1 MNILNKVGD
10 SGHPC
15 LTPFVI
21 GKGGV
26 RSLLILTEHWM
37 FLYSALILLR
47 ILLLTPIFDNFFH
60 SISLG
65 TESNAFLKS
74 TKHAKVSSLLSFRF
88 SIIKYKVDI
97 WSWQLRFFSLFVS

>member
-21 GKGGV
+21 GKGGL
-26 RSLLILTEHWM
+26 RSLLIRTEHWM

-65 TESNAFLKS
+65 TESNAFFEVNKACKS
-74 TKHAKVSSLLSFRF
+74 VFLAQFPVFN
-88 SIIKYKVDI
+88 YKI
-97 WSWQLRFFSLFVS
+97 